1 MELEFMKI
9 QILGIGLLILGA
21 YGGGMIAKKL
31 NIGETIGQIL
41 GGMFIGPHLWAVI
54 YNLLAANEVFN
65 KTERFKS
72 ITEFYHG
79 GFHEYSFV
87 LEELHY
93 FVFFFLGVIAFSLGE
108 ELHLD
113 RLKKVG
119 IKAALIS
126 VIQAL
131 FTWLLLFLGFRFIFK
146 FEPVNALIVG
156 SIGIA
161 TAPALTFVLMNKLKI
176 EGKIKNVLANIVV
189 LDDIIEVIFF
199 SIFLGVAVML
209 QHGEKLSFG
218 HLAFEVVK
226 ELGLAVLVGILIFLM
241 LKFTVKPSRAN
252 EDERLMESFDSF
264 HGPMP
269 SIEMFFIIV
278 GFVAIGSAIALHF
291 DLPFLVVAVVA
302 GALVANFHY
311 HAIFDALKLSN
322 IMPALNLVFFAIIGA
337 SVSIETFSKETL
349 VYVLGYLALRG
360 FGKFAGTW
368 IGAKATKQEPEI
380 TNSLP
385 KLMLPQAGMAAVET
399 ILVATILKGHG
410 GEQIFN
416 TIIPALVIFELGGAW
431 LSEKTLVKWKEKHQ
445 KRKQNKL
452 GAEEELLREIIRER
466 VFDLKVKTREEAIQK
481 LTQVLVDDHIITDEH
496 EVVHAVLAREKVQS
510 TALGEGVAIPH
521 CRDEHV
527 QKTVSVCGI
536 LKKGIEWDTP
546 DDKDVE
552 IVFLVVTPRD
562 DPGQY
567 LKAVRAIVK
576 TLKELRV
583 DGDISTEIVKKY
595 FIHHK
600 V

>member
-21 YGGGMIAKKL
+21 YGGGIVAKKL

-41 GGMFIGPHLWAVI
+41 GGMFIGPHFWAVI
-54 YNLLAANEVFN
+54 YNILS
-65 KTERFKS
+65 KTENFSKTNHFKGIS
-72 ITEFYHG
+72 EFYHG
-79 GFHEYSFV
+79 SFHEYSIV

-119 IKAALIS
+119 IKATIICLL
-126 VIQAL
+126 QAIL
-131 FTWLLLFLGFRFIFK
+131 TWFLLSFGFWFIFGFK
-146 FEPVNALIVG
+146 PINAFIVG

-189 LDDIIEVIFF
+189 LDDIVEVIFF
-199 SIFLGVAVML
+199 SVFLGIAQMM
-209 QHGEKLSFG
+209 QHGEKLSIS
-218 HLAFEVVK
+218 HLTFEVSK
-226 ELGLAVLVGILIFLM
+226 ELGLAVLLGFSVFAL
-241 LKFTVKPSRAN
+241 LKFTVKPNKAKN
-252 EDERLMESFDSF
+252 DEKLLDSFESF

-269 SIEMFFIIV
+269 SIEMFFIII
-278 GFVAIGSAIALHF
+278 GFVAVGSAIALHF

-302 GALVANFHY
+302 GTLVSNFHF

-322 IMPALNLVFFAIIGA
+322 IMPALNLVFFAIIGS
-337 SVSIETFSKETL
+337 SVSIETFSKETFIF
-349 VYVLGYLALRG
+349 VLGYLALRG
-360 FGKFAGTW
+360 LGKFGGTW
-368 IGAKATKQEPEI
+368 LGCKIMNQEPEI
-380 TNSLP
+380 TKSLP

-410 GEQIFN
+410 GELIFN

-431 LSEKTLVKWKEKHQ
+431 LSEKTLINWKEKFQ
-445 KRKQNKL
+445 TKNKKIKKS
-452 GAEEELLREIIRER
+452 ESDIVKEIIDER
-466 VFDLKVKTREEAIQK
+466 VIDLNVNTREEAVEE
-481 LTQVLVDDHIITDEH
+481 LVHVLAKENIISDPH
-496 EVVHAVLAREKVQS
+496 EIIHAVMAREKVQS

-521 CRDEHV
+521 CRDEHIK
-527 QKTVSVCGI
+527 KTVSVCGI
-536 LKKGIEWDTP
+536 LNKGIEWETP
-546 DDKDVE
+546 DAKDIE
-552 IVFLVVTPRD
+552 LVFLVVTPRN

-567 LKAVRAIVK
+567 LKAMRAIVK
-576 TLKELRV
+576 TLKKLKTA
-583 DGDISTEIVKKY
+583 GNISNANVKKY
-595 FIHHK
+595 FIQES